1 MPKSFSES
9 ERAWLKARLIE
20 EAQACLAL
28 YGIRRTTVDELCRRV
43 NIPKGTFYLFYA
55 SKELLFFDVFCAL
68 HDAFQQKLLADIAVL
83 DQGVDADKLTD
94 IIYSLYQSLDGSYL
108 LTLATSGELELLFR
122 KLPPELSKQHA
133 EQDDFRMDELVSR
146 VPGMKTDNIQVYSAA
161 LRGIF
166 ISLLHKREVGADVF
180 DEALRI
186 MIRGVVSQMFA
197 GQKP

>member
-9 ERAWLKARLIE
+9 ERAWLKERLID

-28 YGIRRTTVDELCRRV
+28 FGIRRTTVDELCRRV

-68 HDAFQQKLLADIAVL
+68 HDAFQHKLLADIAVL
-83 DQGVDADKLTD
+83 DQGVDADTLTD

-122 KLPPELSKQHA
+122 KLPPALSKQHA
-133 EQDDFRMDELVSR
+133 EQDDFRVDELVSR
-146 VPGMKTDNIQVYSAA
+146 VPGMKKENVRIYSAA

-166 ISLLHKREVGADVF
+166 ITLLHKKEVGEDVF